1 MDVFE
6 NLAAGGIMGHHSM
19 QDSQQ
24 LNVVTPKVFRELCA
38 TGAVQGATIRAAE
51 GGAGLIIVADV
62 GQQHRILGQAKV
74 RSPRLFMSLDAAA
87 SALQQYGITTFR
99 GETEGWTPRYQTY
112 RNGGA

>member
-1 MDVFE
+1 MK
-6 NLAAGGIMGHHSM
+6 LRSIAALLLMAGLFAS
-19 QDSQQ
+19 
-24 LNVVTPKVFRELCA
+24 
-38 TGAVQGATIRAAE
+38 AAAASSRPRLPI
-51 GGAGLIIVADV
+51 GTYVRNAGLIVVADV

-74 RSPRLFMSLDAAA
+74 RSPRLFMSFDAAA